1 MYLKALE
8 IQGFKS
14 FPDKTRLNFDQE
26 ITAIVGP
33 NGSGKSNISDAI
45 LWVMGEQRTKTL
57 RGGKM
62 EDVIFGGTEKR
73 SQMGFAQVTLDCSP
87 MTQRIASD
95 TLDLPLPLGPTM
107 AVISSPKFNT
117 VLSGKLLNP

>member
-1 MYLKALE
+1 MCSVLSSTSVTCAKPIWLRFSVPPKMTSSIFA
-8 IQGFKS
+8 
-14 FPDKTRLNFDQE
+14 PR
-26 ITAIVGP
+26 
-33 NGSGKSNISDAI
+33 SD
-45 LWVMGEQRTKTL
+45 L
-57 RGGKM
+57 
-62 EDVIFGGTEKR
+62 
-73 SQMGFAQVTLDCSP
+73 LDCSP

>member
-1 MYLKALE
+1 MTSSIFA
-8 IQGFKS
+8 
-14 FPDKTRLNFDQE
+14 PR
-26 ITAIVGP
+26 
-33 NGSGKSNISDAI
+33 SD
-45 LWVMGEQRTKTL
+45 L
-57 RGGKM
+57 
-62 EDVIFGGTEKR
+62 
-73 SQMGFAQVTLDCSP
+73 LDCSP